1 MTLKEATNRAGA
13 AIEARNLEALALALA
28 LKARREALE
37 SGERPTIDVLEA
49 GERAIRA
56 LKVLA
61 RCTAFES
68 ARVGQIKRYV
78 DFRR

>member
-1 MTLKEATNRAGA
+1 MTLKEATDRAGA
-13 AIEARNLEALALALA
+13 AIEARNLEALALA

>member
-1 MTLKEATNRAGA
+1 MTLKEATDRAGA
-13 AIEARNLEALALALA
+13 AIEARNLEALALA

-37 SGERPTIDVLEA
+37 SGERPTIDILEA

-61 RCTAFES
+61 QCTAFES